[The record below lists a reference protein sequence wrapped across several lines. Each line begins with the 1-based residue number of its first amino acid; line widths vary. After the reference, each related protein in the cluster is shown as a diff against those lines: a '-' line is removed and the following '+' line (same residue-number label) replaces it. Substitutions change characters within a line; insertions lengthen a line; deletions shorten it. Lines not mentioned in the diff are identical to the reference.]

1 VVDFLTQVHQQVLID
16 LIRVSRAKLTVL
28 KSQEE
33 QLTPLQLLQH
43 EGNDVIEAFRL
54 DLHVVT
60 QLQGVKLVELARRK
74 LPLKLLYESLLV
86 VPDQQ
91 VVPFDDQGLRLRFA
105 VLLLERFVFLF
116 TQHLII
122 DILNHRVLSL

>member
-1 VVDFLTQVHQQVLID
+1 MVDFLTQVHQQVLID